1 MLTIFYA
8 WGLVTVQYKY
18 FPYSYIVTI
27 KSKLTGSKTN
37 NNEANEAHEK
47 WANEIKNGNYTLY
60 FRHSHRNKID
70 TIIAHDI
77 LELLNANHIEGSS
90 CLSSQGKKDAKL
102 VGQIFAKIEMQVG
115 TIISSPICRSKEMAE
130 IAFGRIDVVDYSFIY
145 RPLLNER
152 EYKLHSEKIK
162 KALIKYEPKNKNNTI
177 ITAHASTLE
186 FYCEYIFDSCDKIK
200 VSKIDESGFYV
211 IKNEDGKL
219 LLKHIFKSFSD
230 FVIGLNLSTEFFVE
244 K

>member
-1 MLTIFYA
+1 M
-8 WGLVTVQYKY
+8 
-18 FPYSYIVTI
+18 
-27 KSKLTGSKTN
+27 
-37 NNEANEAHEK
+37 
-47 WANEIKNGNYTLY
+47 
-60 FRHSHRNKID
+60 
-70 TIIAHDI
+70 
-77 LELLNANHIEGSS
+77 
-90 CLSSQGKKDAKL
+90 
-102 VGQIFAKIEMQVG
+102 
-115 TIISSPICRSKEMAE
+115 
-130 IAFGRIDVVDYSFIY
+130 
-145 RPLLNER
+145 LNER